1 MATVLSQEASM
12 SSVVVKLSEDI
23 FEGQWRPNCAICGE
37 SVKLEESK
45 ADERGQAIHEDC
57 YVSKL
62 GGKKIPQRRNYL

>member
-1 MATVLSQEASM
+1 MTTVLSQEASM
-12 SSVVVKLSEDI
+12 SPVVKLSEDI
-23 FEGQWRPNCAICGE
+23 FEGQWCPNCAICGE

-62 GGKKIPQRRNYL
+62 GGKKTPQRRNYL